1 MGMSIRRYAAAQ
13 KPLLTEDYRLDG
25 WDQREQIQKTS
36 KIRMSVALVK
46 ISGGTLIQGLNS
58 IFRSSKSMARL
69 LQPQLAWRL
78 LEWRDV
84 SHRLLREVNAPKQPR
99 YNMQTICV
107 NAMLEKVK
115 KIFQEEESIRQN
127 REENG
132 NLRRAFSAPV
142 FSEGKIQATPYKS
155 LPEKL
160 GNFSNH
166 PKLPAGKLNDKI
178 QVLHSVFGPSTE
190 MNEWTN
196 LNINITEQSLR
207 VIYLMTFHLTK
218 LEN

>member
-1 MGMSIRRYAAAQ
+1 
-13 KPLLTEDYRLDG
+13 
-25 WDQREQIQKTS
+25 
-36 KIRMSVALVK
+36 
-46 ISGGTLIQGLNS
+46 
-58 IFRSSKSMARL
+58 
-69 LQPQLAWRL
+69 
-78 LEWRDV
+78 
-84 SHRLLREVNAPKQPR
+84 
-99 YNMQTICV
+99 
-107 NAMLEKVK
+107 MLEKVK

-190 MNEWTN
+190 MNE
-196 LNINITEQSLR
+196 
-207 VIYLMTFHLTK
+207 
-218 LEN
+218 